1 MKGQVSIEFI
11 VYLGAMFV
19 ILALVLF
26 VSLNQS
32 GEIYAENVNN
42 EAKNIA
48 FILSEEINIAAR
60 VGDGYSH
67 RLFVPDRLF
76 GNTDYSI
83 ETFPSLQAIRVRWQ
97 DRSFVSQVITSNISG
112 SYDFAWNAVKN
123 DGGMIVI
130 E

>member
-19 ILALVLF
+19 ILAIVVF
-26 VSLNQS
+26 VALNQS
-32 GEIYAENVNN
+32 GEIYDENISN

-67 RLFVPDRLF
+67 SVFVPDELF

-83 ETFPSLQAIRVRWQ
+83 ETFSTLQAVRVTWK
-97 DRSFVSQVITSNISG
+97 DRSFVSQIITANVSG
-112 SYDFAWNAVKN
+112 SYGFGWNTIKN
-123 DGGMIVI
+123 EGG
-130 E
+130 